1 MALSEVWR
9 YDPNLE
15 GTPTPFDVWVE
26 PRTNAPIAVATRFRQ
41 SSAKASSWS
50 LRARSRFGCVGALT
64 LALLRC
70 GGTQRAT
77 TG

>member
-26 PRTNAPIAVATRFRQ
+26 PRTLAPIAVATRFRQ
-41 SSAKASSWS
+41 SNDGVELVPESTITIRVSMA
-50 LRARSRFGCVGALT
+50 LRRQLCGAV
-64 LALLRC
+64 A
-70 GGTQRAT
+70 
-77 TG
+77 